1 MNIKS
6 DFLEGIG
13 NKIVEYRE
21 KNNQTQNDISFL
33 TGIENSEISK
43 YEKGKINM
51 TISTLLKLSQ
61 ALNVH
66 PKLLCDFSFDVE
78 KYGNKDC

>member
-21 KNNQTQNDISFL
+21 RNNQTQNDISFL

-43 YEKGKINM
+43 YEKGKNQYDYKYLIK
-51 TISTLLKLSQ
+51 ILPGFKC
-61 ALNVH
+61 A
-66 PKLLCDFSFDVE
+66 PKAIM
-78 KYGNKDC
+78 